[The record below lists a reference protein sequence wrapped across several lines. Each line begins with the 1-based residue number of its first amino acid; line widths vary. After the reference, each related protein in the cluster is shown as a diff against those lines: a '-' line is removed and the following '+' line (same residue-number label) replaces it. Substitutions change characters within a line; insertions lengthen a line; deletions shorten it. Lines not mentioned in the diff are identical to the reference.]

1 MYRDF
6 LFFVEYIERGSELYT
21 TEDISRF
28 VLTQRNDVRA
38 LFGVYTYV
46 RALFGVYTYVRVLF
60 GVYTYVRALFGVYT
74 YARALFGVY
83 TYVRALFGVYTY
95 VRALFRSVYVCK
107 GSFSEYIRKG
117 SFRSIYMYITWSP

>member
-46 RALFGVYTYVRVLF
+46 RALFGVYTYVRALF
-60 GVYTYVRALFGVYT
+60 RSIYVRALFGVYT
-74 YARALFGVY
+74 CISHGVHREREPKLNA
-83 TYVRALFGVYTY
+83 TEDLSG
-95 VRALFRSVYVCK
+95 
-107 GSFSEYIRKG
+107 
-117 SFRSIYMYITWSP
+117 